1 MAKYNG
7 AELFPIVDE
16 KGDVIGSASRKE
28 CHSGTKKLHPVVHL
42 HVFDSEG
49 RLFLQK
55 RSENKDIQ
63 PGKWDTSVG
72 GHIDYGETVGE
83 ALQRETFEELGFYAN
98 SLELLYKYVFESDVE
113 RELVHTFR
121 CVVEHSDIKFAP
133 DEIEDGRFFRFEEIE
148 SLIAKSQTTPNFVM
162 EFNMLKQQAFLK
174 TKE

>member
-7 AELFPIVDE
+7 AELFPIVNE

-83 ALQRETFEELGFYAN
+83 ALQRETFEELGFCADN
-98 SLELLYKYVFESDVE
+98 P
-113 RELVHTFR
+113 
-121 CVVEHSDIKFAP
+121 EHSDIKFAP

-148 SLIAKSQTTPNFVM
+148 SLIAESLTTPNFVM

>member
-55 RSENKDIQ
+55 RSEKRCR
-63 PGKWDTSVG
+63 GKRLKNLAFMQ
-72 GHIDYGETVGE
+72 TV
-83 ALQRETFEELGFYAN
+83 RSYCIN
-98 SLELLYKYVFESDVE
+98 MSLKAMWNGNW
-113 RELVHTFR
+113 
-121 CVVEHSDIKFAP
+121 CMHSDA
-133 DEIEDGRFFRFEEIE
+133 
-148 SLIAKSQTTPNFVM
+148 
-162 EFNMLKQQAFLK
+162 
-174 TKE
+174 

>member
-16 KGDVIGSASRKE
+16 KGNVIGSASRKE

-55 RSENKDIQ
+55 RAENKDIQ

-83 ALQRETFEELGFYAN
+83 ALQGKRLKNLAFVQTTRSYCIN
-98 SLELLYKYVFESDVE
+98 MSLKAMWNGNW
-113 RELVHTFR
+113 
-121 CVVEHSDIKFAP
+121 CIHSDA
-133 DEIEDGRFFRFEEIE
+133 
-148 SLIAKSQTTPNFVM
+148 
-162 EFNMLKQQAFLK
+162 
-174 TKE
+174 